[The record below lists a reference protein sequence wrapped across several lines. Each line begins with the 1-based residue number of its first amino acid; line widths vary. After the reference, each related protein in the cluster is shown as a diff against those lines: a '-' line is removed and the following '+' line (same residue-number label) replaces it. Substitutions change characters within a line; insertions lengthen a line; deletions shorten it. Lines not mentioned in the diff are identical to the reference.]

1 MSLQSQ
7 FFLYAVVG
15 SVLFMGIGCTPNQPP
30 KVDSV
35 VFQEPELNTPYL
47 EDQQEQEQL
56 KDLLDNSYFFVV
68 ENKKNDFGKNS
79 EYGILAVRTDCS
91 TFSPV
96 QLSQN
101 NVVVALRKLKNK
113 PILLQNFEAYQ
124 GEFTLKD
131 IQEDMIHVRDI
142 ERLKKTCT
150 EPFDRY
156 VK

>member
-1 MSLQSQ
+1 MLPIG
-7 FFLYAVVG
+7 VG
-15 SVLFMGIGCTPNQPP
+15 CSKYIETSTKL
-30 KVDSV
+30 
-35 VFQEPELNTPYL
+35 ELERT
-47 EDQQEQEQL
+47 
-56 KDLLDNSYFFVV
+56 STT
-68 ENKKNDFGKNS
+68 
-79 EYGILAVRTDCS
+79 YGILAVRKDCS

-101 NVVVALRKLKNK
+101 NGVATLRAFKNK